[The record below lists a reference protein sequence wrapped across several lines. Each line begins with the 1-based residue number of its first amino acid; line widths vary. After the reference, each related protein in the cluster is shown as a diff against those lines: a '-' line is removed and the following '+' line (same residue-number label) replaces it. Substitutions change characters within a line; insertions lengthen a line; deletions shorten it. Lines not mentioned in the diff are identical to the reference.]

1 MRKISRKVVAM
12 KIRRKIRHQLT
23 WYSFIIISVICLVV
37 LTYIPMAT
45 TIKYSF
51 YDARTLGFEGSFNG
65 LQNYKILVSNPAFLQ
80 SVLNTFVLTALSLL
94 QIPIGYIFACLINSI
109 RKQKIQS
116 FFRVGY
122 YMPNIITGVSV
133 VLVFQV
139 VLKQNDGLLNR
150 ALSAILHTNVEI
162 GWLSEPSMAKFGATI
177 LSLWSNIGYCILI
190 CLANLQGISHEIR
203 EAAEVDGANGIK
215 NWWYITTPLMKDC
228 FIFLFI
234 TNTITGFAR
243 FTDLFIIGGNS
254 ASGRPGGALQTLLMY
269 IYQYSFEYPNFGMA
283 SAGAMILF
291 VLTFAV
297 TMLNLKFTGFFK
309 KSTQ

>member
-1 MRKISRKVVAM
+1 MTKRAIK
-12 KIRRKIRHQLT
+12 HQLV
-23 WYSFIIISVICLVV
+23 WYSFIITSIVCLVV

-65 LQNYKILVSNPAFLQ
+65 LQNYKVLVSNKGFWSSIA
-80 SVLNTFVLTALSLL
+80 NTFILTILGLL
-94 QIPIGYIFACLINSI
+94 QIPLGYIFACLINSI
-109 RKQKIQS
+109 KYTKINS

-139 VLKQNDGLLNR
+139 VLKENGGVLNT
-150 ALSAILHTNVEI
+150 ALSAILPGTVTI
-162 GWLSEPSMAKFGATI
+162 GWLADPKVAKFGATI
-177 LSLWSNIGYCILI
+177 IALWSNIGYCILI
-190 CLANLQGISHEIR
+190 CLANLQNISTDVI
-203 EAAEVDGANGIK
+203 EAAEVDGASGLKRWI
-215 NWWYITTPLMKDC
+215 YITTPLMKDC

-234 TNTITGFAR
+234 TNVINGFAR

-291 VLTFAV
+291 ALTFTV
-297 TMLNLKFTGFFK
+297 TMMNLRLTGFFK
-309 KSTQ
+309 KSND

>member
-1 MRKISRKVVAM
+1 M
-12 KIRRKIRHQLT
+12 KTKRKIRHQLT
-23 WYSFIIISVICLVV
+23 WYSFIIISIICLLV
-37 LTYIPMAT
+37 LTYIPMGT

-51 YDARTLGFEGSFNG
+51 YDARTLGFEGSFSG
-65 LQNYKILVSNPAFLQ
+65 LQNYRVLMSNPAFLK
-80 SVLNTFVLTALSLL
+80 SVLNTFVLTVLSLL
-94 QIPIGYIFACLINSI
+94 QIPVGYIFACLINGI
-109 RKQKIQS
+109 RSRRLQS

-133 VLVFQV
+133 VLVFRV
-139 VLKQNDGLLNR
+139 VLKENDGLLNR
-150 ALSAILHTNVEI
+150 ALSLLLHSNIEI
-162 GWLSEPSMAKFGATI
+162 GWLTDPSMAKFGATI
-177 LSLWSNIGYCILI
+177 LNLWSNIGYCILI
-190 CLANLQGISHEIR
+190 CLANLQGISDDIR
-203 EAAEVDGANGIK
+203 EAAEVDGANGLK
-215 NWWYITTPLMKDC
+215 NWFYITTPLMKDC
-228 FIFLFI
+228 FIFLLI
-234 TNTITGFAR
+234 TNTIAGFSR

-309 KSTQ
+309 KQA

>member
-1 MRKISRKVVAM
+1 MKTKREISR
-12 KIRRKIRHQLT
+12 QLT
-23 WYSFIIISVICLVV
+23 WYSFIIISIVCLVV

-51 YDARTLGFEGSFNG
+51 YDARTLGFEGEFNG
-65 LQNYKILVSNPAFLQ
+65 LQNYKILVSNPAFLKAI
-80 SVLNTFVLTALSLL
+80 LNTFVLTILSLL

-109 RKQKIQS
+109 KKLKIQS

-150 ALSAILHTNVEI
+150 ALSTLFHTSINI
-162 GWLSEPSMAKFGATI
+162 GWLSEPNMAKFGATI

-190 CLANLQGISHEIR
+190 CLANLQGISHEIQ
-203 EAAEVDGANGIK
+203 EAAKVDGANGIK

-234 TNTITGFAR
+234 TNTITGFSR

-291 VLTFAV
+291 VLIFVV

-309 KSTQ
+309 KSKQ